1 MSEQNLEQKLIA
13 AYDTMMERVHHVI
26 DNAEQHALPA
36 LQTHIDKAKQQAI
49 ELKELTQE
57 EADKLA
63 KYLHR
68 DISDLSAHLS
78 QSGAAISSWVSF
90 DIELIEDR
98 LLDVFSQV
106 ADETGLQLSQLAEQ
120 AKRAQEYHTG
130 ELTRIGTLSCQ
141 QCDTLLHFT
150 KTSRIPPC
158 PKCHKNIFLR
168 TKRR

>member
-1 MSEQNLEQKLIA
+1 MSEQNLEKKLIA
-13 AYDTMMERVHHVI
+13 AYDTMMERVHHLI
-26 DNAEQHALPA
+26 DNTEQHALPA
-36 LQTHIDKAKQQAI
+36 LQTHIDKAKLQAI

-68 DISDLSAHLS
+68 DISALAAHIS
-78 QSGAAISSWVSF
+78 ESGEAISSWISF
-90 DIELIEDR
+90 DIALIEDR
-98 LLDVFSQV
+98 LLEAFSQV
-106 ADETGLQLSQLAEQ
+106 ADKTSFQLNQLATQ

-130 ELTRIGTLSCQ
+130 ELTRLGTLACQ

-158 PKCHKNIFLR
+158 PKCHKTTFSR

>member
-13 AYDTMMERVHHVI
+13 AYDTMMERVHHLI
-26 DNAEQHALPA
+26 EDTEQHALPA

-68 DISDLSAHLS
+68 DVSALASHLS
-78 QSGAAISSWVSF
+78 QSGEAISSWVSF

-98 LLDVFSQV
+98 LLDAFSHV
-106 ADETGLQLSQLAEQ
+106 ADKTGIQLTQLADQ

-130 ELTRIGTLSCQ
+130 ELTRLGTLTCQ

-158 PKCHKNIFLR
+158 PKCHKTVFVR

>member
-13 AYDTMMERVHHVI
+13 AYDTMMERVHHLI
-26 DNAEQHALPA
+26 KNTEQHALPA
-36 LQTHIDKAKQQAI
+36 LQTHIDKAKHQAI

-68 DISDLSAHLS
+68 DVSALASHLS
-78 QSGAAISSWVSF
+78 QSGEAISSWVSF

-98 LLDVFSQV
+98 LLDAFSHV
-106 ADETGLQLSQLAEQ
+106 ADKTGIQLTQLADQ

-130 ELTRIGTLSCQ
+130 ELTRLGTLTCQ

-158 PKCHKNIFLR
+158 PKCHKTVFVR